1 MKLNYSFEKDP
12 TTLLEVVEII
22 KWDVLIR
29 WISHC

>member
-22 KWDVLIR
+22 KWDLIR